1 MSLIDKLQKIQALI
15 DRASSEGER
24 QAAEFAKQRLQGRI
38 KDNPTEFKIINNS
51 EWETTLFKAICKK
64 HGFSP
69 YRYPRQKYTTTMVRV
84 SKSVLDDVL
93 WPEYQ
98 KYIALLQE
106 MFDEISNDLIHKIY
120 AGDKEETIVSGELSG
135 FN

>member
-1 MSLIDKLQKIQALI
+1 MNIADKLQKIQALI
-15 DRASSEGER
+15 DSVSSESKR
-24 QAAEFAKQRLQGRI
+24 QAAELTKHRLHGRV

-51 EWETTLFKAICKK
+51 EWETTLFNAICKK
-64 HGFSP
+64 HGLRT

-84 SKSVLDDVL
+84 NKSILDDVL

-106 MFDEISNDLIHKIY
+106 MFDEIANDFIRKIY
-120 AGDKEETIVSGELSG
+120 ADDKEETIISGT
-135 FN
+135 